1 MSLEETPRADALAGK
16 EAPAEV
22 GAEPRAAAPEGQTPA
37 PRGPVAQIGRA
48 TVVMMVLAVVAC
60 VGCDQATKR
69 VAAEVL
75 EGAGT
80 RSYWGDFFRLTYAEN
95 TGAFLGLGHDWPQ
108 PVRWVIFTL
117 LAVLIVV
124 ASLLWAV
131 GYLRQQSRASIH
143 VWAMLLIGAG
153 GVGNLID
160 RVVREGRV
168 IDFMNM
174 GIGSLR
180 TGIFNVADV
189 QIMVG
194 MGLLLL
200 FWRDTSKPADAS

>member
-1 MSLEETPRADALAGK
+1 M
-16 EAPAEV
+16 
-22 GAEPRAAAPEGQTPA
+22 
-37 PRGPVAQIGRA
+37 
-48 TVVMMVLAVVAC
+48 
-60 VGCDQATKR
+60 
-69 VAAEVL
+69 
-75 EGAGT
+75 
-80 RSYWGDFFRLTYAEN
+80 
-95 TGAFLGLGHDWPQ
+95 
-108 PVRWVIFTL
+108 RWVIFTL

-124 ASLLWAV
+124 ASLLWAI

-160 RVVREGRV
+160 RVAREGRV

-200 FWRDTSKPADAS
+200 FWRDTSKPADPS